1 MNQPELPKDIVAGST
16 ASRDLQIDARA
27 AVIDQE
33 KRTVEL
39 AFSSETPVER
49 WYGNEVLDHGPKAVR
64 LGRMR
69 QGGALLMDHNTS
81 DQVGVVE
88 SVRIDADRTGRAV
101 MRFGK
106 SARAQEIFQD
116 VVDGIRKNVSVGYRV
131 LAAVLESS
139 KDGVETYRIT
149 DWEPYEIS
157 LVSVPADATVGVG
170 RSADSAPDTLNKPET
185 RTMSEETKQT
195 PAAPAVDPRA
205 EQQRGADTEHKRVAD
220 ILAIGDQYGDKFPAV
235 RELAAAAVRNKMS
248 VDEFRA
254 QALEKL
260 AAAPKPTAE
269 IGMDDKE
276 VKRYSLV
283 RALNV
288 LANPGDA
295 SALAPPPRSSWSAPR
310 PPRSATARRRRA
322 CWSRSTCSSAAS
334 RSRPVA

>member
-1 MNQPELPKDIVAGST
+1 MNQSQLPKDIVAGT
-16 ASRDLQIDARA
+16 TVCRDLQIDTRA

-64 LGRMR
+64 LGRMK

-170 RSADSAPDTLNKPET
+170 RSAEPAPTTPSKPET
-185 RTMSEETKQT
+185 RTMSEQNTQ
-195 PAAPAVDPRA
+195 PAAPAIDPRV
-205 EQQRGADTEHKRVAD
+205 EQQRGADNEHKRVAD
-220 ILAIGDQYGDKFPAV
+220 ILAHGRMRFGGLVAGDQAV
-235 RELAAAAVRNKMS
+235 RDHGVRP
-248 VDEFRA
+248 
-254 QALEKL
+254 L
-260 AAAPKPTAE
+260 T
-269 IGMDDKE
+269 G
-276 VKRYSLV
+276 
-283 RALNV
+283 
-288 LANPGDA
+288 
-295 SALAPPPRSSWSAPR
+295 
-310 PPRSATARRRRA
+310 
-322 CWSRSTCSSAAS
+322 SRE
-334 RSRPVA
+334 